1 MIKSPLLW
9 MALSFIGG
17 AFSGG
22 FFSFYP
28 LAALTVLLLLFGI
41 EIAIR
46 PFGLKFSHY
55 LLIFLSFWG
64 GFLSVEWKESYLPE
78 NDISRWSGE
87 TVIYTGIIDEAV
99 AHYPDHAVLVLE
111 SIQVEKESKDFQAS
125 GRIKLNIN
133 RPATLPLSYGDEIR
147 VPLTLREPHGFQ
159 NFTGFDYGLYLRRHG
174 IRATASLTH
183 PEEILLTGKKGGSAL
198 LRKVYTWREEIR
210 KKAAETLSGEG
221 LAIFLAMVIGESG
234 YLTNSIRD
242 DFMASGTTHILSISG
257 SHLALVAFLFFNGT
271 KWMILRI
278 PEPLL
283 LRLGRRILPSRLA
296 LFLSVPPV
304 FLYGLLAGNQVATN
318 RSMLMIAIFLLG
330 QILNREQNLLNPLG
344 LSALAILLFDP
355 YQVYDI
361 SFQLSFGSVLSI
373 ALALERLHSVSPLE
387 NKKDKPDKE
396 VSLFS
401 KSLRGIKNY
410 LWISLATTLGTA
422 PLVAYHFNQFNW
434 VGILANGIII
444 PLAGFLAV
452 PVALLSSFGT
462 LLFSSGSLY
471 AGHLNQFLMS
481 GFYKIVRFFAS
492 FPYAELHLASPSL
505 FQLLLFYLLILALLY
520 LRLSPKRRNAL
531 MILIFFLPLWWFWA
545 PRIHFPSRELRATFL
560 DVGQGDSALIEFPD
574 GETLLIDG
582 GGRYHEFDS
591 GRLVVAP
598 FLWNKGIDRIN
609 YLVATH
615 PQADHIGG
623 LVYLLK
629 KFSIGEVW
637 TNGTTKESRIAKE
650 FDDSVMEKKLNRRIA
665 EEGYFLQSG
674 ELYLQ
679 VLNPNLKNPVSSSAH
694 AKENNDGIV
703 IKIDYGRKSLLFTA
717 DIEEEAEK
725 RILADHPGIKATLL
739 KVPHHGGRG
748 SADPEFIQSLSPEI
762 SVFSVGLHN
771 PYHHPSPDTL
781 LLYQK
786 IPTDIHRT
794 DQEGAFRFKT
804 DGEKAE
810 EIAAR
815 TLLPVK
821 IRFGKEIW
829 KEERENWLKVF
840 GKTH

>member
-1 MIKSPLLW
+1 MIKAPLLW
-9 MALSFIGG
+9 MALSFIAG

-28 LAALTVLLLLFGI
+28 LATLTVLLILLAV
-41 EIAIR
+41 EIATAAL
-46 PFGLKFSHY
+46 GLKFSHY

-99 AHYPDHAVLVLE
+99 AHYPDHTTLVLE
-111 SIQVEKESKDFQAS
+111 SKKVEKGSKEFPAA

-133 RPATLPLSYGDEIR
+133 RPVAIPLSYGDEIR
-147 VPLTLREPHGFQ
+147 VPLNLREPHGFQ
-159 NFTGFDYGLYLRRHG
+159 NFSGFDYGLYLRRHG
-174 IRATASLTH
+174 IKATASLTH
-183 PEEILLTGKKGGSAL
+183 PEEILLTGNRGGVAL

-210 KKAAETLSGEG
+210 KKAAVTLSGEG
-221 LAIFLAMVIGESG
+221 LAIFLAMIIGESG

-257 SHLALVAFLFFNGT
+257 SHLALVALLFFKGT
-271 KWMILRI
+271 KWLLLRL

-283 LRLGRRILPSRLA
+283 LKLGRRILPSRLA

-318 RSMLMIAIFLLG
+318 RSMMMIAVFLLG
-330 QILNREQNLLNPLG
+330 QILNREQSLLNPLG

-373 ALALERLHSVSPLE
+373 ALALERLDSVSSRE
-387 NKKDKPDKE
+387 GAGKQAVAE
-396 VSLFS
+396 SSFFS
-401 KSLRGIKNY
+401 KSVRKIKSY

-452 PVALLSSFGT
+452 PVALLSSFGS
-462 LLFSSGSLY
+462 LLFSSASLY
-471 AGHLNQFLMS
+471 AGQLNQFLMIW
-481 GFYKIVRFFAS
+481 FYQLVRFFAS
-492 FPYAELHLASPSL
+492 FPYAELHLASPSI
-505 FQLLLFYLLILALLY
+505 FQLALFYLLILAFLY
-520 LRLSPKRRNAL
+520 ARISPKRQTAL
-531 MILIFFLPLWWFWA
+531 LILIFSLPLWWFWA
-545 PRIHFPSRELRATFL
+545 PRIHIPSRELQATFL
-560 DVGQGDSALIEFPD
+560 DIGQGDSAFIEFPD

-582 GGRYHEFDS
+582 GGRYHEFDA

-615 PQADHIGG
+615 PQGDHIGG

-637 TNGTTKESRIAKE
+637 TNGTTKESRISKE
-650 FDDSVMEKKLNRRIA
+650 FDDTVMKRKLNRKIA
-665 EEGYFLQSG
+665 EEGDFLKIG
-674 ELYLQ
+674 DLNLQ
-679 VLNPNLKNPVSSSAH
+679 VLNPHLKNPVSSSVH
-694 AKENNDGIV
+694 ARENNDGIV
-703 IKIDYGRKSLLFTA
+703 LKIDYRRKSLLFTA

-725 RILADHPGIKATLL
+725 RILADHPGMKVTLL

-748 SADPEFIQSLSPEI
+748 SADPEFIQTLSPEV

-786 IPTDIHRT
+786 IPTHIHRT
-794 DQEGAFRFKT
+794 DQEGAFQFKT
-804 DGEKAE
+804 DGDQIE
-810 EIAAR
+810 EIAVR
-815 TLLPVK
+815 ELLPVK
-821 IRFGKEIW
+821 VRFGKEFW
-829 KEERENWLKVF
+829 KEEAENWLKVL
-840 GKTH
+840 GKIH